1 MGTRGQ
7 GWRPARSARRP
18 SLAQRRASR
27 RFLDNPPTLQ
37 KHAIASGKYS
47 PRPSRASRARRRTW
61 TWQPAPCG
69 RACEKTRGGDWFGVR
84 RASGGATRGARGGVP
99 GANPR
104 MSASRNN
111 RTKKSAGTMETDSRA
126 VTRDATHLEERDTLP
141 TARVA
146 DMDMADMLREVLGVV
161 ERRET
166 RATSG
171 SDARHPEHFIGQQMK
186 NLFARF
192 SARRDDPTQLTR
204 RLTRR
209 FGDLD
214 TKLRG
219 RNASL

>member
-1 MGTRGQ
+1 
-7 GWRPARSARRP
+7 
-18 SLAQRRASR
+18 
-27 RFLDNPPTLQ
+27 
-37 KHAIASGKYS
+37 
-47 PRPSRASRARRRTW
+47 
-61 TWQPAPCG
+61 
-69 RACEKTRGGDWFGVR
+69 
-84 RASGGATRGARGGVP
+84 
-99 GANPR
+99 
-104 MSASRNN
+104 
-111 RTKKSAGTMETDSRA
+111 METDSRA

-146 DMDMADMLREVLGVV
+146 DMDMADMLSEVLGVV

-171 SDARHPEHFIGQQMK
+171 SHAHYPEHFIGQQMK

-192 SARRDDPTQLTR
+192 SARRGDPTQLTG

>member
-1 MGTRGQ
+1 MTGED
-7 GWRPARSARRP
+7 ARSGMETDVIGAATV
-18 SLAQRRASR
+18 LAQRRASR
-27 RFLDNPPTLQ
+27 FLDNLRHSKST
-37 KHAIASGKYS
+37 
-47 PRPSRASRARRRTW
+47 PSRRENIRLDRGAEAGEETHLDLAACALRRGLR
-61 TWQPAPCG
+61 
-69 RACEKTRGGDWFGVR
+69 EDERGDCFGVR

-111 RTKKSAGTMETDSRA
+111 RTKKSAGPMATDSRA
-126 VTRDATHLEERDTLP
+126 VTRDATHLEVRDTLP

-166 RATSG
+166 RYEWLPRAP
-171 SDARHPEHFIGQQMK
+171 AEHFIGQEMEK
-186 NLFARF
+186 SFARF
-192 SARRDDPTQLTR
+192 SALRDDPTQLTP
-204 RLTRR
+204 RLIRR

-214 TKLRG
+214 TKPRG